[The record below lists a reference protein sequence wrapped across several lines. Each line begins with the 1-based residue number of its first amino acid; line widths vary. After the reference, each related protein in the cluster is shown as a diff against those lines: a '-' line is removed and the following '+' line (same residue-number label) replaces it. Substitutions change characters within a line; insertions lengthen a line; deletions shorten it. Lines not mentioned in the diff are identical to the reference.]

1 MSIQKVNHNVIRP
14 FTDQALAA
22 VGVGDNAT
30 SEWLDVSGLTDK
42 KVSWEIDS
50 AGAIDVDI
58 IAHVSPLGA
67 YELNHK
73 TASTEDY
80 VAVTIVEAHVAAIM
94 VSVDASDVDD
104 LQRPFRSVRFNI
116 SNDSAA
122 AVTGMSLWIEG
133 WS

>member
-14 FTDQALAA
+14 FTDEALAA

-30 SEWLDVSGLTDK
+30 CGWLDVNGWTDK
-42 KVSWEIDS
+42 KVSWEVDS
-50 AGAIDVDI
+50 TGAVDVDI
-58 IAHVSPLGA
+58 IMHVSPLGA
-67 YELNHK
+67 YELNNK
-73 TASTEDY
+73 TVTTDDY
-80 VAVTIVEAHVAAIM
+80 VAIALVTAHVAALM
-94 VSVDASDVDD
+94 ASTDAGDTDD

-116 SNDSAA
+116 SNDSAT